1 MISRLVIFGASGDL
15 TTRYLFPA
23 IIRLFEAKRAPE
35 DLSILALSRQEW
47 KTSDYRDHVRK
58 KLTGLPEKFTKT
70 CIKHLMSR
78 IQYKEISDTGNH
90 EQISHALGSL
100 KDPCIFYLALPP
112 SVFSSTI
119 EALGEL
125 NLHEKC
131 RVMVEKPFG
140 QDLKSAQSLN
150 RLLRKTFSEQQIFRI
165 DHFLG
170 EQTVRNVLGL
180 RFANRLFESSWNN
193 QHIEHVEIIWDET
206 LALEGRAS
214 YYDSSGALKDMLQNH
229 LLQILCL
236 IGMEAPLSFQ
246 ERDFHDQKVILLRAI
261 RQMSPSE
268 VKRCT
273 VRARYEAGTIDNKAI
288 PAYKDEEGVDPTRK
302 TETFAQVTLSIDN
315 WRWGGVPF
323 TLRSGKALAQDKF
336 EVAVHFRNVPYQVFG
351 AKTSVPPNVLRLQ
364 FNPDKIG
371 ISVNLNGSGEPFDLK
386 EFELNAAF
394 AKELI
399 PAYGHLLLDAF
410 AGDPTLFIRD
420 DEVEE
425 MWRIV
430 DPIVKAWEKGQVKLQ
445 SYPAGSS
452 GPNCEKS

>member
-23 IIRLFEAKRAPE
+23 IIRLFEAERAPD

-47 KTSDYRDHVRK
+47 NTSDYHDHVQK
-58 KLTGLPEKFTKT
+58 KLTGLPEKYPQK

-78 IQYKEISDTGNH
+78 IKYKELADTGNH
-90 EQISHALGSL
+90 EQIAHALGSL
-100 KDPCIFYLALPP
+100 TDPCIFYLALPP

-125 NLHEKC
+125 DLHAKC

-140 QDLKSAQSLN
+140 QDLKSARSLN
-150 RLLRKTFSEQQIFRI
+150 RLVRKTFSEQQVFRI

-170 EQTVRNVLGL
+170 EQTVRNVLGF

-193 QHIEHVEIIWDET
+193 QHIERVEIVWDEM
-206 LALEGRAS
+206 LALEDRAS
-214 YYDSSGALKDMLQNH
+214 YYDSSGALKDMIQNH
-229 LLQILCL
+229 LLQILCV
-236 IGMEAPLSFQ
+236 IGMEAPRSFQ
-246 ERDFHDQKVILLRAI
+246 ERDFHDQKVTLLRAI

-268 VKRCT
+268 IKRCT
-273 VRARYEAGTIDNKAI
+273 VRARYEAGTINNKAI
-288 PAYKDEEGVDPTRK
+288 PAYKDEDGVDPKRK
-302 TETFAQVTLSIDN
+302 TETFAQVTLAIDN

-323 TLRSGKALAQDKF
+323 MLRSGKALTHDKF
-336 EVAVHFRNVPYQVFG
+336 EVAVYFRNVPYQAFG
-351 AKTSVPPNVLRLQ
+351 PKASVPANVLRMQ

-371 ISVNLNGSGEPFDLK
+371 LSVNLNGPGEPFDLE
-386 EFELNAAF
+386 EFELNISF
-394 AKELI
+394 SKQKI

-410 AGDPTLFIRD
+410 EGDSTLFIRD

-430 DPIVKAWEKGQVKLQ
+430 DPIVTAWEKDQVKLQ
-445 SYPAGSS
+445 TYPAGSS
-452 GPNCEKS
+452 GPNCKRS